1 MIIKDLSTDTVMRSI
16 KSVIGHADDKNLKR
30 RMKSIDYYEGDYAQ
44 YIEPYFQSGI
54 KLPPALPNFVKRMV
68 SARSLVYKDQPMRH
82 NDKYVEELPR
92 DVDAKMRQ
100 MEKMTFL
107 TGNMGLLSHYSD
119 EGLNYELVPYF
130 YPLFL
135 EGETK
140 ESAVFYPIANLN
152 DKTSRIY
159 EYWSDEQHFR
169 FDERGRIFDQDE
181 NPFGIIPM
189 TFAKRDAE
197 LVDEYWQSGAL
208 DLVSAQESVAMLY
221 LEMLIAARIDTLGVK
236 YATGIQ
242 QDEPIRIGTDEIMM
256 LPEGSTLSKLPGS
269 DLGQIV
275 NAIKF
280 IIQDAA
286 TNNHLVARWSDSQAN
301 SGVQVKIENL
311 ENYEARAASVED
323 IWRPFEYKRFNLDR
337 TILAAHGVNISEDYH
352 VDFTEPETVHDP
364 AEWRNQM
371 DWELA
376 NGLTTKRRI
385 LQEMNPDMT
394 NDEVNELLGEVAEE
408 QPEVK
413 NEQPERP
420 KTILDLLNA

>member
-1 MIIKDLSTDTVMRSI
+1 MIVKDLSTDTVMRSI
-16 KSVIGHADDKNLKR
+16 KKVIGHADDKNLKR

-54 KLPPALPNFVKRMV
+54 KLPPTLPNFVKRMV
-68 SARSLVYKDQPMRH
+68 SARSLVYKDKPNRH
-82 NDKYVEELPR
+82 NEKYAEVLPH

-107 TGNMGLLSHYSD
+107 TGNMGMLSYYSD
-119 EGLNYELVPYF
+119 EGLQYDLVPYF
-130 YPLFL
+130 NPLFL
-135 EGETK
+135 EGETT

-152 DKTSRIY
+152 DKTSRTY

-169 FDERGRIFDQDE
+169 FDERGRIFNQEE
-181 NPFGIIPM
+181 NPYGRIPM

-208 DLVSAQESVAMLY
+208 DLVTAQESVAMLY
-221 LEMLIAARIDTLGVK
+221 LEMLIAARIYTLGVK
-236 YATGIQ
+236 FATGIQ

-256 LPEGSTLSKLPGS
+256 LPDGSTLSKLPGS

-286 TNNHLVARWSDSQAN
+286 VNNHLVARWADSQAN
-301 SGVQVKIENL
+301 SGIQVKIENL
-311 ENYEARAASVED
+311 ENYEARAASIED
-323 IWRPFEYKRFNLDR
+323 TWRPFEFNRFDLDR
-337 TILAAHGVNISEDYH
+337 TILATHGVNIAEDYH
-352 VDFTEPETVHDP
+352 VDYIEPETVHEP

-385 LQEMNPDMT
+385 LHEMNPDMSE
-394 NDEVNELLGEVAEE
+394 DEVNELLGEVAEE
-408 QPEVK
+408 QPEAPQTT
-413 NEQPERP
+413 NLID
-420 KTILDLLNA
+420 ILQG